1 MDRVI
6 AAQVYMRICEL
17 GSLSAAARAL
27 GMSRPMV
34 SRYLEQMEHWA
45 GTRLIHRSTRKLT
58 LTSAGEKV
66 LQKTRSLTQ
75 LADEIAGQTERAV
88 PSGTLRVACAHFT
101 AMQLLSPLLPEF
113 LARYPQLRLE
123 LDINNH
129 PVSLIGERID
139 VAIRITDN
147 PEPGAIAR
155 RLGICRSVLC
165 ASPRWLQ
172 QHGQI
177 NSPEE
182 LSQHNC
188 LHYSHFATPT
198 WQFTDPQGEPV
209 SVAVSGN
216 LSAGISSL
224 LMEAAVAG
232 CGIAMLPELEA
243 RRAAAVSG
251 GHSATVVPGQLE
263 LSILTPLTSKR
274 SETMAIH
281 KKGQAHWEGDLK
293 SGKGTV
299 STESGALNQQP
310 YGFNTR
316 FEGVKGTNPEELI
329 GAAHAACFSM
339 ALSLML
345 SEEGYTATSIDTVA
359 VVTLDKSGGG
369 FAITKI
375 ALQSNIVLPGID
387 KAAFDPIIQKAK
399 AGCPVSQV
407 LKADISLDYQLN
419 A

>member
-1 MDRVI
+1 
-6 AAQVYMRICEL
+6 
-17 GSLSAAARAL
+17 
-27 GMSRPMV
+27 MSRPMV

-243 RRAAAVSG
+243 RRA
-251 GHSATVVPGQLE
+251 LN
-263 LSILTPLTSKR
+263 
-274 SETMAIH
+274 
-281 KKGQAHWEGDLK
+281 
-293 SGKGTV
+293 
-299 STESGALNQQP
+299 SGALKQ
-310 YGFNTR
+310 
-316 FEGVKGTNPEELI
+316 
-329 GAAHAACFSM
+329 
-339 ALSLML
+339 
-345 SEEGYTATSIDTVA
+345 
-359 VVTLDKSGGG
+359 
-369 FAITKI
+369 
-375 ALQSNIVLPGID
+375 VLPGYTPKSLAVYGIYLSRD
-387 KAAFDPIIQKAK
+387 YQPSALPLFLEAIQQQL
-399 AGCPVSQV
+399 SQV
-407 LKADISLDYQLN
+407 S
-419 A
+419 